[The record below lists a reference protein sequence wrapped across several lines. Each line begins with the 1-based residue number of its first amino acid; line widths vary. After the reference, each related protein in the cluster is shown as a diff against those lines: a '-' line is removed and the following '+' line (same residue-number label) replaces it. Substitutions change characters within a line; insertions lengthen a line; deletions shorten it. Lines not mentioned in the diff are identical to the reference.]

1 MRAAQAQPALSTPA
15 RERSL
20 SRVSIRLSFD
30 DGPHPSGTPAVSD
43 ILAEHAVKA
52 TFFVW
57 GEQAI
62 EHPDIVRALVMAGH
76 SVQPHCWEHRSHL
89 DMTEAAIAADIDRV
103 LSLLSDLDAPTPR
116 LWRPPWGHVLI
127 GVTRE
132 LARDRGLELAGWTID
147 STDYAGTS
155 ASEMYRLV
163 SGAIASSE
171 TSEDLVL
178 MHDGCLEP
186 GQLAKRTDVEQTVEL
201 VRLLLGDDH
210 HFGPLERGISTNL
223 DEQVARPPATG

>member
-1 MRAAQAQPALSTPA
+1 
-15 RERSL
+15 
-20 SRVSIRLSFD
+20 VSY
-30 DGPHPSGTPAVSD
+30 

-57 GEQAI
+57 GEQAV
-62 EHPDIVRALVMAGH
+62 EHPDIVRAIVMAGH

-132 LARDRGLELAGWTID
+132 LARVRGLELAGWTID

-163 SGAIASSE
+163 NGA
-171 TSEDLVL
+171 V
-178 MHDGCLEP
+178 EP

-210 HFGPLERGISTNL
+210 YFAPLERGISTNL
-223 DEQVARPPATG
+223 DEQAARPPVTG